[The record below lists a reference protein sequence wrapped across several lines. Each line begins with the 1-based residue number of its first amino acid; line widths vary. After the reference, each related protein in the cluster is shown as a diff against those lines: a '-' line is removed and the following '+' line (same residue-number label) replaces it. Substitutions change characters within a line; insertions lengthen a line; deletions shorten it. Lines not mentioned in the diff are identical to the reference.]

1 MTFSQQ
7 QNMRKII
14 VKLLILYGNL
24 ILSDATITHICSE
37 CVKCN
42 NKDSCCKS
50 CIPTKVCAPNN
61 YVNDEDSGS
70 TDDFTDDFTDDRDVH
85 VECQKCT
92 ACDSK
97 YVCFERFFSPQT
109 SRCTEMSKKDFSSI
123 LPDDKLIVTQISST
137 ASPSLFTDEK
147 SSRNTPPSSES
158 MFCASYIILHFYRP
172 DITIRGLLRNY

>member
-1 MTFSQQ
+1 MS
-7 QNMRKII
+7 KIL